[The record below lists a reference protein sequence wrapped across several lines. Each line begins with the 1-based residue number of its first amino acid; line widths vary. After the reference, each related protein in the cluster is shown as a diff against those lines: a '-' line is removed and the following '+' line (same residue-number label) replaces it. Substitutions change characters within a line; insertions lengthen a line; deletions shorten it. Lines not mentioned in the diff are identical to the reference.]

1 MAGYQT
7 IGETTK
13 SAAAFTEEEREVS
26 GTGYQSG
33 PAYPAVSEEPERESS
48 GFPSLYTAPFD
59 LSTDSS
65 FGERV
70 KLVFESARPWGE
82 FFDFNNFK
90 WPKTSE
96 IHERITHN
104 SEVFFSNC
112 A

>member
-13 SAAAFTEEEREVS
+13 SAAAFEEEERVVV

-33 PAYPAVSEEPERESS
+33 PAYPAVSEERERESS

-82 FFDFNNFK
+82 FFDLNNFK
-90 WPKTSE
+90 LPKMSE

-104 SEVFFSNC
+104 SVVFFSNC